1 MMPPKQLI
9 CLCLTL
15 CSFGAANSASAGPII
30 FFNEFRQVRVGAT
43 GATSTSQGH
52 FLELFA
58 VTDLGASR
66 TASQDSLI
74 GGGFAGG
81 SGEVTAEDPLGNVVG
96 AESTLFTGFEL
107 DQDYQAELNVDLSAS
122 GRSNAYASLINS
134 NTGGAFVITSIV
146 DTSETVSFFGILSA
160 GRYELLIGADTLRD
174 NPLGEPFAGSAS
186 FNGGLTLTALD
197 AAPVPE
203 PASMT
208 MLALG
213 LIGAGARRLRTART
227 KPAGA

>member
-1 MMPPKQLI
+1 M
-9 CLCLTL
+9 TDR
-15 CSFGAANSASAGPII
+15 ASG
-30 FFNEFRQVRVGAT
+30 
-43 GATSTSQGH
+43 
-52 FLELFA
+52 
-58 VTDLGASR
+58 
-66 TASQDSLI
+66 TAFQDSLI

-81 SGEVTAEDPLGNVVG
+81 SGEVTAEDPLGSVLG
-96 AESTLFTGFEL
+96 TESTLYTGFEL
-107 DQDYQAELNVDLSAS
+107 DQDYQAEFMVDLFAS
-122 GRSNAYASLINS
+122 GRSNAYASLVNS
-134 NTGGAFVITSIV
+134 DTGNALVMRSIMG
-146 DTSETVSFFGILSA
+146 DSETTSFFGILSV
-160 GRYELLIGADTLRD
+160 GRYELLMGADTLTD

-227 KPAGA
+227 KNA